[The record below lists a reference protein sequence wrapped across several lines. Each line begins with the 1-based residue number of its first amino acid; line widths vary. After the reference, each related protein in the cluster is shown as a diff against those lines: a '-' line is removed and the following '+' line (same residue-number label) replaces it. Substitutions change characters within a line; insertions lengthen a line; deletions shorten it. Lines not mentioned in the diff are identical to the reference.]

1 MNNELHAKTDQHVK
15 EKKDTKIRLQDRIM
29 RMKVK
34 KTEKKTIRE
43 GPRIICKAT
52 QTILYL
58 SLI

>member
-34 KTEKKTIRE
+34 KTEKKKPS
-43 GPRIICKAT
+43 GKD
-52 QTILYL
+52 QGL
-58 SLI
+58 SVKQHKLSFIYH